1 MPRWGFTVPLSSMGA
16 CRDRAEKDDDPTC
29 TPCARYNKMSAINVL
44 ALCGMRLIDRRLG
57 SFADDNTP
65 SWHWMSGIAALF
77 HGSSCHVFS
86 LFHSLSLS
94 LSLSFPLYLSISFSR
109 ETTKSRDAEFLESNC
124 LLFHGSFTAATVL
137 VLAFLIRRNDGDV
150 PVRVIIW

>member
-44 ALCGMRLIDRRLG
+44 ALCGMRLIDRRLD

-86 LFHSLSLS
+86 LFLYLSFSLSLFSS
-94 LSLSFPLYLSISFSR
+94 LFIYLFLTRDHEIPWRGIPRIKLSTVSR
-109 ETTKSRDAEFLESNC
+109 K
-124 LLFHGSFTAATVL
+124 FHRSHGFGSGVF
-137 VLAFLIRRNDGDV
+137 N
-150 PVRVIIW
+150 